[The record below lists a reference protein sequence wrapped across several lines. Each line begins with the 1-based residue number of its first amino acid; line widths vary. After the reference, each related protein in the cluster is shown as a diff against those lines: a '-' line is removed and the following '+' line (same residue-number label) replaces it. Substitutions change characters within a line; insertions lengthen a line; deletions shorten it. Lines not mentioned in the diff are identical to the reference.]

1 MYKNQRGMTT
11 IGMILAAAIAGL
23 IVFAGL
29 RLAPVYL
36 EYMKVAGVLKSV
48 HADLNGTNPTVR
60 DIKRGIQGRVD
71 IERIDII
78 KATDYKIAKEGK
90 GYKVSI
96 EYAHKVPY
104 IYNVSFV
111 VDFEKSVEITR

>member
-1 MYKNQRGMTT
+1 MYKKQRGMTT

-36 EYMKVAGVLKSV
+36 EYMKVSGVLQSL

-60 DIKRGIQGRVD
+60 DIKRGIQSRVD
-71 IERIDII
+71 IERIDVI
-78 KATDYKIAKEGK
+78 KGADYKIAKEGK
-90 GYKVSI
+90 GYTVSI
-96 EYAHKVPY
+96 SYFHKVPY

-111 VDFEKSVEITR
+111 VDFEKSVEISR

>member
-36 EYMKVAGVLKSV
+36 GSMKVSGVLKSV
-48 HADLNGTNPTVR
+48 HSEFNGMNPSAQ
-60 DIKRGIQGRVD
+60 DIKLAIKRRME
-71 IERIDII
+71 IEMLDAVSHKDFKVA
-78 KATDYKIAKEGK
+78 KAGK
-90 GYKVSI
+90 GYLVTVVYS
-96 EYAHKVPY
+96 EKVPY
-104 IYNVSFV
+104 IANVSFV
-111 VDFEKSVEITR
+111 GDFEKSVEIAR

>member
-36 EYMKVAGVLKSV
+36 EYMKVAGVLDSV

-60 DIKRGIQGRVD
+60 DIKRGIQSRLD
-71 IERIDII
+71 IERIEIVD
-78 KATDYKIAKEGK
+78 ANDYKIAKEGK
-90 GYKVSI
+90 GYRVSVKY
-96 EYAHKVPY
+96 EHKAPY
-104 IYNVSFV
+104 IYNVSFL
-111 VDFEKSVEITR
+111 VDFEKSIEITR

>member
-11 IGMILAAAIAGL
+11 IGMILTAMVAGL

-36 EYMKVAGVLKSV
+36 EYMKVAGVLQSV
-48 HADLNGTNPTVR
+48 HAEFNGTNPTVR
-60 DIKRGIQGRVD
+60 DIRRGIQNRVD
-71 IERIDII
+71 IERIDVV
-78 KATDYKIAKEGK
+78 KATDYKVSKDGK

-96 EYAHKVPY
+96 SYSHKAPY

-111 VDFEKSVEITR
+111 VDFEKSIEIAR

>member
-1 MYKNQRGMTT
+1 MYKKQRGMTT

-29 RLAPVYL
+29 RLTPVYM
-36 EYMKVAGVLKSV
+36 EYMKVSGVLKNA
-48 HADLNGTNPTVR
+48 HADLNGTNATVR
-60 DIKRGIQGRVD
+60 DIKRSVQSGVD
-71 IERIDII
+71 VNRIDAV
-78 KATDYKIAKEGK
+78 KATDFKISKQGK
-90 GYKVSI
+90 GYLLSI
-96 EYAHKVPY
+96 KYEHKVPY

>member
-11 IGMILAAAIAGL
+11 IGMILSAAIAGL

-48 HADLNGTNPTVR
+48 HADLNGTNPSVR
-60 DIKRGIQGRVD
+60 DLQRGIQSRID
-71 IERIDII
+71 IERIEIV
-78 KATDYKIAKEGK
+78 KASDYKIAKEGK
-90 GYKVSI
+90 GYLISI
-96 EYAHKVPY
+96 SYSHKVPY

>member
-36 EYMKVAGVLKSV
+36 EYMKVAGVLQSV

-60 DIKRGIQGRVD
+60 DIQRGIQSRID
-71 IERIDII
+71 IERIEIVNA
-78 KATDYKIAKEGK
+78 KDYKIAKEGK

-96 EYAHKVPY
+96 KYAHKAPY
-104 IYNVSFV
+104 IYNVSFL
-111 VDFEKSVEITR
+111 VDFEKSVEIAR

>member
-36 EYMKVAGVLKSV
+36 EYMKVAGVLESV

-60 DIKRGIQGRVD
+60 DIQRGIQSRID
-71 IERIDII
+71 IERIEIVNA
-78 KATDYKIAKEGK
+78 KDYKIAKEGK
-90 GYKVSI
+90 GYKVSVK
-96 EYAHKVPY
+96 YAHKAPY
-104 IYNVSFV
+104 IYNVSFL
-111 VDFEKSVEITR
+111 VDFEKSVEIAR